1 MSDDIIFSAFM
12 DATTLHFRTVQNENK
27 RPYER
32 RSAYNKLS
40 FYARTMFES
49 CGQVLIEE
57 SELDRLKAIVDALPK
72 GRQGPKP
79 IPPSSPKKRNLNLTN
94 NESMLE

>member
-12 DATTLHFRTVQNENK
+12 DATTLHLRTIQDGNK

-32 RSAYNKLS
+32 KSAYNKLS
-40 FYARTMFES
+40 YYAKTMFES
-49 CGQVLIEE
+49 CGQVLVEE
-57 SELDRLKAIVDALPK
+57 SELTRLKAIVDALPK

-79 IPPSSPKKRNLNLTN
+79 HNPPEKKF
-94 NESMLE
+94 